1 MNITIEGTG
10 IDYLYPDGVPIV
22 EITVD
27 IDTVFKKV
35 ARKTSIAVLADPYF
49 EGRTQQQKFLSELHG
64 NGSRIAK
71 DFIEDAAT
79 DILPIF
85 TPMQRWMQGR
95 TDVKTFELNSAEN
108 PGKIIYRYQFMDN
121 RPEDQKL
128 NYTSETDRYT
138 KKDIGNIVHGK
149 KYLEDAIESKVMFE
163 LYQAIM
169 YLNKMALYE
178 KAYIN
183 NRRHAAFWFKNEGL
197 LTQYNVS

>member
-71 DFIEDAAT
+71 DFIEDVKNGNF
-79 DILPIF
+79 PSEEEIF
-85 TPMQRWMQGR
+85 KLSE
-95 TDVKTFELNSAEN
+95 DELN
-108 PGKIIYRYQFMDN
+108 QLM
-121 RPEDQKL
+121 
-128 NYTSETDRYT
+128 
-138 KKDIGNIVHGK
+138 
-149 KYLEDAIESKVMFE
+149 
-163 LYQAIM
+163 
-169 YLNKMALYE
+169 
-178 KAYIN
+178 
-183 NRRHAAFWFKNEGL
+183 KNTG
-197 LTQYNVS
+197 VKSC